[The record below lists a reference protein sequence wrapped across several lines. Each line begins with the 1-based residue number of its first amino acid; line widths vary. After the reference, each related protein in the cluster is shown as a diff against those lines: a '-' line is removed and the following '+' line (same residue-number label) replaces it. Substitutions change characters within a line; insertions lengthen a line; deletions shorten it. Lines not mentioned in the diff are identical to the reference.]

1 MAAVTELRRMR
12 PRLEDVVVVVT
23 EVAVV
28 VRELVSRRMRPRS
41 HKEGDEDEKGEEP
54 EESEDIK
61 RNKKR
66 DGLGL

>member
-1 MAAVTELRRMR
+1 
-12 PRLEDVVVVVT
+12 LEDVVVVT

-28 VRELVSRRMRPRS
+28 VRELVSPRMRPRS

-54 EESEDIK
+54 EDIK

-66 DGLGL
+66 DGSGL